1 MGRLQQQKEEKNAEP
16 ASLCAGAV
24 FGKRCGQNQCGR
36 DCTARKRGKRHYLPV
51 FSCKEDILHTL
62 VLRICSRVLDDAYR
76 HMCAHRTPSFSDNV
90 ILFVDHIIEHFRRN
104 KLQLRLIERNFT
116 WPMIAADLPARTDPL
131 WRQFEQEL
139 LQTPFAQSHTSE
151 EMFRIFYVLME
162 MCGSVCYSSI
172 IEGKPASIEEM
183 KPILYSMV
191 RKSLV

>member
-1 MGRLQQQKEEKNAEP
+1 MGRLQQQKEEKMQ
-16 ASLCAGAV
+16 SLLLS
-24 FGKRCGQNQCGR
+24 
-36 DCTARKRGKRHYLPV
+36 ARELFLEKGVAKTSVDEIARRANVAKGTFYLY
-51 FSCKEDILHTL
+51 FHDKEDLLHTL

-131 WRQFEQEL
+131 WRQFKQEL